1 MKTFGA
7 RTQFENGIVIKGV
20 FDVFTEVFKMD

>member
-1 MKTFGA
+1 MKTFGG
-7 RTQFENGIVIKGV
+7 RTQSGYGVVIKGV

>member
-1 MKTFGA
+1 MKTFGT
-7 RTQFENGIVIKGV
+7 RNQNQDGVVIKGA